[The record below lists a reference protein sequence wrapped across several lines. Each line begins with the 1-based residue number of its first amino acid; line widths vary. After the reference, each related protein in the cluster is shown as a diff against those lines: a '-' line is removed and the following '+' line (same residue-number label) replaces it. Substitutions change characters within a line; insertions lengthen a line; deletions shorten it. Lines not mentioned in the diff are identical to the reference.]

1 MCVCARVHVCVY
13 IYCGDKS
20 LGINGLVTIP
30 EYGSGYVYVI
40 DVIQLLTMAF

>member
-1 MCVCARVHVCVY
+1 MYVYIY